1 MKPRLF
7 ACIAVSMLV
16 VVASVL
22 SAGMALAR
30 GGPAGQ
36 DPKSEE
42 DRGRSEGHFADVDKA
57 LRAFDERTH
66 KNLEKCREELG
77 QLKKDLHELIDMR
90 ISMALA
96 LAELRAKNPM
106 PGEGEGVFAYRKDG
120 GQRLREREDGSPDH
134 SGLAREFQQVHS
146 QLRAEIEQQQN
157 QVAQLAAQLRALKG
171 QGEQGQHAGAR
182 LEGRKDQ
189 PVQNQRGREDLPQK
203 K

>member
-16 VVASVL
+16 LVASVL

-36 DPKSEE
+36 EQKSEQ
-42 DRGRSEGHFADVDKA
+42 DRGRSEGHFADVDQA

-77 QLKKDLHELIDMR
+77 QMKKDLHELIDMR

-96 LAELRAKNPM
+96 LAELRDRNPM
-106 PGEGEGVFAYRKDG
+106 PVEGEGVFAYRKDG
-120 GQRLREREDGSPDH
+120 GQRPREREDGGPDH
-134 SGLAREFQQVHS
+134 SGLARELQQLHS
-146 QLRAEIEQQQN
+146 QLRAEIEQQHN
-157 QVAQLAAQLRALKG
+157 QVAQLAAQLRALKS
-171 QGEQGQHAGAR
+171 QDQHAGAAR
-182 LEGRKDQ
+182 EGRKDQ
-189 PVQNQRGREDLPQK
+189 PDQSQRGREDLPQK